1 MKINLDFVF
10 ITYIELLLGEVTAM
24 ATAEQIKSLIKAHL
38 NQDNEKFKTT
48 VLQIAAYEAKRG
60 HTTLARDIKMLL
72 EKSNI
77 SKTKIVQFNNQNQ
90 MLIMSTPDNRIQD
103 LIVSEEIY
111 ERIMRILNEYTN
123 RKKLWKFGL
132 SNRRKILLEGRPG
145 TGKTLT
151 ASIIAYEL
159 SLPLFTIQI
168 DKLVT
173 KFMGETSVKLR
184 QIFDSIESVTGV
196 YLFDEFDAIGADRGI
211 DNDVGE
217 MRRILNSFLQFIEQD
232 SSDSIIIAATNNQR
246 MLDKALFRRFDD
258 VLHYS
263 LPTEQDIYRLIINK
277 LSIFSPHFIP
287 SKELIERT
295 VSLSHAEIS
304 RICDD
309 AIKQAILNDT
319 SITQE
324 NLLKLVDERLVVYSK
339 EVR

>member
-1 MKINLDFVF
+1 M
-10 ITYIELLLGEVTAM
+10 VTAM
-24 ATAEQIKSLIKAHL
+24 ATADQIKSLIKAHL

-72 EKSNI
+72 EKTNI
-77 SKTKIVQFNNQNQ
+77 SKVKIVQFNNQNQ
-90 MLIMSTPDNRIQD
+90 MLLMSTPDDRLKD
-103 LIVSEEIY
+103 LIVSDELY
-111 ERIMRILNEYTN
+111 GRIKRILNEFTN
-123 RKKLWKFGL
+123 RKKLGKYGM
-132 SNRRKILLEGRPG
+132 SNRRKILLEGSPG

-151 ASIIAYEL
+151 ASIIASEL
-159 SLPLFTIQI
+159 GLPLFIVQM

-184 QIFDSIESVTGV
+184 QIFDSIENVTGV
-196 YLFDEFDAIGADRGI
+196 YLFDEFDAIGADRNF
-211 DNDVGE
+211 DNEVGE
-217 MRRILNSFLQFIEQD
+217 MRRVLNSFLQFIEQD
-232 SSDSIIIAATNNQR
+232 CSDSIIIAATNNQR

-263 LPTEQDIYRLIINK
+263 LPTEQDIYKLIVNK
-277 LSIFSPHFIP
+277 LSVFSSQFIP
-287 SKELIERT
+287 SKKLIEKS

-309 AIKQAILNDT
+309 AIKQSILNDT
-319 SITQE
+319 NITQE
-324 NLLKLVDERLVVYSK
+324 DLLKLVDERLAVYTK

>member
-1 MKINLDFVF
+1 
-10 ITYIELLLGEVTAM
+10 M
-24 ATAEQIKSLIKAHL
+24 ATADQIKSLIKAHL

-72 EKSNI
+72 EKTNT
-77 SKTKIVQFNNQNQ
+77 SKVKIVQFNNQNQ
-90 MLIMSTPDNRIQD
+90 MLLMSTPDDRLKD
-103 LIVSEEIY
+103 LIVSDELY
-111 ERIMRILNEYTN
+111 SRIKRILNEFTN
-123 RKKLWKFGL
+123 RKKLGKYGM
-132 SNRRKILLEGRPG
+132 SNRRKILLEGNPG

-151 ASIIAYEL
+151 ASIIASEL
-159 SLPLFTIQI
+159 GVPLFIVQM

-184 QIFDSIESVTGV
+184 QIFDSIENVTGV
-196 YLFDEFDAIGADRGI
+196 YLFDEFDAIGADRNF
-211 DNDVGE
+211 DNEVGE
-217 MRRILNSFLQFIEQD
+217 MRRVLNSFLQFIEQD

-263 LPTEQDIYRLIINK
+263 LPTEQDIYRLIVNK
-277 LSIFSPHFIP
+277 LSVFSSQFIP
-287 SKELIERT
+287 SKKLIEKSI
-295 VSLSHAEIS
+295 SLSHAEIS

-309 AIKQAILNDT
+309 AIKQSILNDT
-319 SITQE
+319 NITQE
-324 NLLKLVDERLVVYSK
+324 DLLNLVDERLAVYAK

>member
-1 MKINLDFVF
+1 M
-10 ITYIELLLGEVTAM
+10 VTAM
-24 ATAEQIKSLIKAHL
+24 ATADQIKSLIKAHL

-72 EKSNI
+72 EKTNT
-77 SKTKIVQFNNQNQ
+77 SKVKIVQFNNQNQ
-90 MLIMSTPDNRIQD
+90 MLLMSTPDDRLKD
-103 LIVSEEIY
+103 LIVSDELY
-111 ERIMRILNEYTN
+111 SRIKRILNEFTN
-123 RKKLWKFGL
+123 RKKLGKYGM
-132 SNRRKILLEGRPG
+132 SNRRKILLEGNPG

-151 ASIIAYEL
+151 ASIIASEL
-159 SLPLFTIQI
+159 GVPLFIVQM

-184 QIFDSIESVTGV
+184 QIFDSIENVTGV
-196 YLFDEFDAIGADRGI
+196 YLFDEFDAIGADRNF
-211 DNDVGE
+211 DNEVGE
-217 MRRILNSFLQFIEQD
+217 MRRVLNSFLQFIEQD

-263 LPTEQDIYRLIINK
+263 LPTEQDIYRLIVNK
-277 LSIFSPHFIP
+277 LSVFSSQFIP
-287 SKELIERT
+287 SKKLIEKSI
-295 VSLSHAEIS
+295 SLSHAEIS

-309 AIKQAILNDT
+309 AIKQSILNDT
-319 SITQE
+319 NITQE
-324 NLLKLVDERLVVYSK
+324 DLLNLVDERLAVYAK

>member
-1 MKINLDFVF
+1 M
-10 ITYIELLLGEVTAM
+10 VTAM
-24 ATAEQIKSLIKAHL
+24 ATADQIKSLIKAHL

-72 EKSNI
+72 EKTKT
-77 SKTKIVQFNNQNQ
+77 SKVKIVQFNNQNQ
-90 MLIMSTPDNRIQD
+90 MLLMSTPDDRLKD
-103 LIVSEEIY
+103 LIVSDELY
-111 ERIMRILNEYTN
+111 GRIKRILNEFTN
-123 RKKLWKFGL
+123 RKKLDKYGM
-132 SNRRKILLEGRPG
+132 SNRRKILLEGNPG

-151 ASIIAYEL
+151 ASIIASEL
-159 SLPLFTIQI
+159 GLPLFIVQM

-184 QIFDSIESVTGV
+184 QIFDSIENVTGV
-196 YLFDEFDAIGADRGI
+196 YLFDEFDAIGADRNF
-211 DNDVGE
+211 DNEVGE
-217 MRRILNSFLQFIEQD
+217 MRRVLNSFLQFIEQD

-263 LPTEQDIYRLIINK
+263 LPTEQDIYRLIVNK
-277 LSIFSPHFIP
+277 LSVFSPQFIP
-287 SKELIERT
+287 SKKLIEKSI
-295 VSLSHAEIS
+295 SLSHAEIS

-309 AIKQAILNDT
+309 AIKQSILNDT
-319 SITQE
+319 NITQE
-324 NLLKLVDERLVVYSK
+324 DLLNLVDERLAVYDK

>member
-1 MKINLDFVF
+1 M
-10 ITYIELLLGEVTAM
+10 VTAM
-24 ATAEQIKSLIKAHL
+24 ATADQIKSLIKAHL

-72 EKSNI
+72 EKTNT
-77 SKTKIVQFNNQNQ
+77 SKVKIVQFNNQNQ
-90 MLIMSTPDNRIQD
+90 MLLMSTPDDRLKD
-103 LIVSEEIY
+103 LIVSDELY
-111 ERIMRILNEYTN
+111 GRIKRILNEFTN
-123 RKKLWKFGL
+123 RKKLGKYGM
-132 SNRRKILLEGRPG
+132 SNRRKILLEGNPG

-151 ASIIAYEL
+151 ASIIASEL
-159 SLPLFTIQI
+159 GLPLFIVQM

-184 QIFDSIESVTGV
+184 QIFDSIENVTGV
-196 YLFDEFDAIGADRGI
+196 YLFDEFDAIGADRNF
-211 DNDVGE
+211 DNEVGE
-217 MRRILNSFLQFIEQD
+217 MRRVLNSFLQFIEQD

-263 LPTEQDIYRLIINK
+263 LPTEQDIYRLIVNK
-277 LSIFSPHFIP
+277 LSVFSPQFIP
-287 SKELIERT
+287 SKKLIEKSI
-295 VSLSHAEIS
+295 SLSHAEIS

-309 AIKQAILNDT
+309 AIKQSILNDT
-319 SITQE
+319 NITQE
-324 NLLKLVDERLVVYSK
+324 DLLNLVDERLAVYDK